1 MTKSDKLM
9 GSYLDAG
16 APALAHGVWDSGP
29 RGVDHGHDAHKAEV
43 VRGEVHLLSVEGEV
57 LWKLLV
63 WEVVV
68 AEAWRYEEEEG
79 VERSRVR
86 LKAHLWFQ

>member
-1 MTKSDKLM
+1 MPTPLAM
-9 GSYLDAG
+9 
-16 APALAHGVWDSGP
+16 ALAVIGRTQRSVYNSVIEIGP

-79 VERSRVR
+79 VERSRIR
-86 LKAHLWFQ
+86 YRNSELY